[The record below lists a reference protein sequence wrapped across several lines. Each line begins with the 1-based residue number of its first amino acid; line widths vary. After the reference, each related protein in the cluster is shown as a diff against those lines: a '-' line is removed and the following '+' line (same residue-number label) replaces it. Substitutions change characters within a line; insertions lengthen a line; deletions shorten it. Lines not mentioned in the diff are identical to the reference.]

1 MPDNNEIKIKKLPF
15 YWRLYNPKNKI
26 KNIVNDFYPFCFDYD
41 SENQLLIQKRN
52 KKVLKALN
60 MIYTEEYNIGYL
72 QDGYTISKSYGT
84 DFINYLNKILNNNL
98 SIKKVLEI
106 GCGGCV
112 ILEEIKKK
120 GLDVCGIDSS
130 PFAANQGK
138 KKNIEVIQDFFP
150 SKKLTQKFDLIFH
163 ADVLE
168 HIDEY
173 KNFLEAQFEQLNDN
187 GYLVVNVPDA
197 SESIEN
203 GDISMAMH
211 QHLNYF
217 TKKSLN
223 YTLSLVGFDVISVDS
238 AGYGGSIYATC
249 QKKTKKNDFRTKT
262 KDNFY
267 KNFIIRAKKT
277 IDNFKSISENII
289 NDPNR
294 SLGYYIPLRTLPYL
308 SFLNHNNNYRFF
320 DDTSHWHKCV
330 FDGMDVPIEN
340 FSDLVKFPTTDII
353 LMSLTFEDII
363 KKKLQNNFGKT
374 LNVISLKEL
383 ITTAK

>member
-1 MPDNNEIKIKKLPF
+1 MFVALIPLLLPQIK
-15 YWRLYNPKNKI
+15 
-26 KNIVNDFYPFCFDYD
+26 V
-41 SENQLLIQKRN
+41 
-52 KKVLKALN
+52 
-60 MIYTEEYNIGYL
+60 
-72 QDGYTISKSYGT
+72 
-84 DFINYLNKILNNNL
+84 
-98 SIKKVLEI
+98 
-106 GCGGCV
+106 
-112 ILEEIKKK
+112 
-120 GLDVCGIDSS
+120 
-130 PFAANQGK
+130 K

-163 ADVLE
+163 VDVLE

-173 KNFLEAQFEQLNDN
+173 KNFLKAQFEQLNDN

-197 SESIEN
+197 TESIES

-223 YTLSLVGFDVISVDS
+223 YTLTSVGFDVISVDS

-249 QKKTKKNDFRTKT
+249 QKKSNINSFMNKT
-262 KDNFY
+262 KDNSY
-267 KNFIIRAKKT
+267 KNFIIRANKT

-289 NDPNR
+289 NDPKR

-308 SFLNHNNNYRFF
+308 SFLNYNNNYRFF

-330 FDGMDVPIEN
+330 FDGVDISIEN
-340 FSDLVKFPTTDII
+340 FSDLIKFPTTDIV

-363 KKKLQNNFGKT
+363 KKKLQKNFGKA